1 MDILDFWNQVDDW
14 ENFEIAHNEHQK
26 YIFCFLYL
34 SPDSFSVDLVKLEN
48 FYYKISKKNK
58 SYKAEEM
65 VEMLKEVHG
74 KLTLM
79 KEDMD
84 PDVSVDFEYKQQV
97 ILRYI

>member
-1 MDILDFWNQVDDW
+1 
-14 ENFEIAHNEHQK
+14 
-26 YIFCFLYL
+26 
-34 SPDSFSVDLVKLEN
+34 
-48 FYYKISKKNK
+48 
-58 SYKAEEM
+58 M